1 MIVLDY
7 QDRRPLYE
15 QIVEKFRHLIL
26 NGALKPGEKMPSV
39 RQLAM
44 DLSINPN
51 TIQRAYMQLEQ
62 EGLVEYVRN
71 VGCSVKN
78 ITLEDIYEI
87 YLLRATYE
95 ILAVK
100 LCRGVFSETAFA
112 EMDAALESMKDLKE
126 TDYNK
131 SIACDNMLHEAII
144 RSTGLPRLIKGWTDL
159 NYGNAINYYAGNPD
173 SRAMIDRQ
181 YPIHKELVDVCRT
194 GNTEEICRAISNH
207 YMKTIR
213 RRLKEQGMP
222 EDHFK
227 FSIDVIDGWV

>member
-1 MIVLDY
+1 MGKITY
-7 QDRRPLYE
+7 QTLRENVVDIIRMKIFNHELEPGMRIIE
-15 QIVEKFRHLIL
+15 Q
-26 NGALKPGEKMPSV
+26 
-39 RQLAM
+39 
-44 DLSINPN
+44 DLSDEFGVSRGPI
-51 TIQRAYMQLEQ
+51 REALRQLEQ

-95 ILAVK
+95 ILSVK
-100 LCRGVFSETAFA
+100 LCKGKFSEDAFA
-112 EMDAALESMKDLKE
+112 EMETALELMKNLKE

-131 SIACDNMLHEAII
+131 SISCDNMLHEAII
-144 RSTGLPRLIKGWTDL
+144 RSTGLPRLIKSWVDL

-173 SRAMIDRQ
+173 SKSMIERQ
-181 YPIHKELVDVCRT
+181 YPIHRELVEVCRT
-194 GNTEEICRAISNH
+194 GNTQEICQALSDH

-222 EDHFK
+222 EERFK
-227 FSIDVIDGWV
+227 FSIDVIDGWI

>member
-1 MIVLDY
+1 MGKLTY
-7 QDRRPLYE
+7 QTLRENVVDVIRM
-15 QIVEKFRHLIL
+15 KIL
-26 NGALKPGEKMPSV
+26 NHELVPGMRIIEQDISDELGVSRGPIREAL
-39 RQLAM
+39 R
-44 DLSINPN
+44 
-51 TIQRAYMQLEQ
+51 QLEQ

-71 VGCSVKN
+71 VGCSVRN

-100 LCRGVFSETAFA
+100 LCRGVFS
-112 EMDAALESMKDLKE
+112 D

-131 SIACDNMLHEAII
+131 SIACDNTLHEAII

-194 GNTEEICRAISNH
+194 GNTEDICRAISNH

>member
-1 MIVLDY
+1 MGKLTY
-7 QDRRPLYE
+7 QTLRENVVDVIRMKIFNHELAPGMRIIE
-15 QIVEKFRHLIL
+15 QDISDELGVSRGPIRE
-26 NGALKPGEKMPSV
+26 AL
-39 RQLAM
+39 R
-44 DLSINPN
+44 
-51 TIQRAYMQLEQ
+51 QLEQ

-159 NYGNAINYYAGNPD
+159 NYGNAINYYAGNPA
-173 SRAMIDRQ
+173 SRAMIERQ

>member
-1 MIVLDY
+1 M
-7 QDRRPLYE
+7 
-15 QIVEKFRHLIL
+15 
-26 NGALKPGEKMPSV
+26 
-39 RQLAM
+39 
-44 DLSINPN
+44 
-51 TIQRAYMQLEQ
+51 
-62 EGLVEYVRN
+62 RN

-173 SRAMIDRQ
+173 SRAMIERQ

>member
-1 MIVLDY
+1 MIDAKAV
-7 QDRRPLYE
+7 RGSC
-15 QIVEKFRHLIL
+15 FR
-26 NGALKPGEKMPSV
+26 
-39 RQLAM
+39 
-44 DLSINPN
+44 D
-51 TIQRAYMQLEQ
+51 
-62 EGLVEYVRN
+62 
-71 VGCSVKN
+71 C
-78 ITLEDIYEI
+78 
-87 YLLRATYE
+87 
-95 ILAVK
+95 
-100 LCRGVFSETAFA
+100 LC

-173 SRAMIDRQ
+173 SRAMIERQ

>member
-1 MIVLDY
+1 MGKLTY
-7 QDRRPLYE
+7 QTLRENVVDVIRMKIFNHELAPGMRIIE
-15 QIVEKFRHLIL
+15 QDISDELGVSRGPIRE
-26 NGALKPGEKMPSV
+26 AL
-39 RQLAM
+39 R
-44 DLSINPN
+44 
-51 TIQRAYMQLEQ
+51 QLEQ

-95 ILAVK
+95 I
-100 LCRGVFSETAFA
+100 A

-173 SRAMIDRQ
+173 SRAMIERQ

>member
-1 MIVLDY
+1 MGKLTY
-7 QDRRPLYE
+7 QTLRENVVDVIRMKIFNHELAPGMRIIE
-15 QIVEKFRHLIL
+15 QDISDELGVSRGPIRE
-26 NGALKPGEKMPSV
+26 AL
-39 RQLAM
+39 R
-44 DLSINPN
+44 
-51 TIQRAYMQLEQ
+51 QLEQ

-181 YPIHKELVDVCRT
+181 YPIHKNWWTCAAPEIR
-194 GNTEEICRAISNH
+194 GN
-207 YMKTIR
+207 M
-213 RRLKEQGMP
+213 QGHIKP
-222 EDHFK
+222 LYEDHQTAAEGAGYAGRPF
-227 FSIDVIDGWV
+227 